1 MTKSQERGAN
11 EYTEAAKRESA
22 RTGRG
27 VCDILAAWLAEAKQ
41 AGDVERVRKVTAA
54 QKFSGCR
61 NRRKRG
67 AR

>member
-1 MTKSQERGAN
+1 MTKSQERGSN
-11 EYTEAAKRESA
+11 EYTDAARRESA

-41 AGDVERVRKVTAA
+41 AGDAEKVRKLTAA
-54 QKFSGCR
+54 EKYSGCR

-67 AR
+67 AK